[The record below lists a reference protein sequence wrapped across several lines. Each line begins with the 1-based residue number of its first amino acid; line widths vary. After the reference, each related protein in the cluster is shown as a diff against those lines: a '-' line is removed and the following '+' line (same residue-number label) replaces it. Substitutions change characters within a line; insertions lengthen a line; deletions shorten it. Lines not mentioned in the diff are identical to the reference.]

1 MVSQSFNRFALVAAL
16 VFAAGCGGKGD
27 SQSGDS
33 EAPAAAADTGLTP
46 FQLENGIGPVTQAVE
61 VGPVDHEMAERG
73 EKLFESKCSACH
85 KLDQRYVGPP
95 LGQVTERRT
104 PAYVMNMI
112 LNPDGMYNK
121 HPAARQLLGE
131 YMTQMP
137 NLNLTREEAR
147 DLLEYFRSVDTTAAG
162 K

>member
-1 MVSQSFNRFALVAAL
+1 MVLQRLKIVAPLAVLLVAL
-16 VFAAGCGGKGD
+16 GCGQKDKQETGASD
-27 SQSGDS
+27 
-33 EAPAAAADTGLTP
+33 AAAAASDTGLTP
-46 FQLENGIGPVTQAVE
+46 FQIENGIGPVTEPVA

-112 LNPDGMYNK
+112 LNPDGMYSK

-137 NLNLTREEAR
+137 NLNLTRDEAR
-147 DLLEYFRSVDTTAAG
+147 DLLEYFRSVDTTAG